1 MRAVKVSLVLAA
13 ILVATPVFAQTA
25 TSNLAVSATVIANC
39 TIATTPI
46 AFGNYDP
53 VSANAGAAA
62 HLDSTGTVDVACTRG
77 TPGLRIDL
85 NTGANAAGVVATT
98 RAMTAGAGLFLDYE
112 LYSDNGRTT
121 LWGSGA
127 GSGVTLT
134 PPANKNVRSTTVYG
148 RVPGAQDAAAGTYN
162 DTVVATINF

>member
-1 MRAVKVSLVLAA
+1 MRAVKVSLVLAV
-13 ILVATPVFAQTA
+13 LVATPMFAQTA
-25 TSNLAVSATVIANC
+25 TSNLAVSANVVANC

-53 VSANAGAAA
+53 VAANAGAAA

-85 NTGANAAGVVATT
+85 NVGANAGGASTTT
-98 RAMTAGAGLFLDYE
+98 RAMTAGAGLFLDYD
-112 LYSDNGRTT
+112 LFSDNGYAS

-148 RVPGAQDAAAGTYN
+148 RVPGAQDAAAGVYN